1 MFVQGLLFG
10 REGLERMTINGYQE
24 EGTTTSPFMMML
36 LNKTS
41 RYDVAAQAVRAAAL
55 INPRVEIDAHSTISH
70 ILHRAQKVKDY
81 ILQHGADPEDTFD
94 VPKFTE

>member
-1 MFVQGLLFG
+1 
-10 REGLERMTINGYQE
+10 MTINGYQE

-55 INPRVEIDAHSTISH
+55 INPRVEIDAHKTISH
-70 ILHRAQKVKDY
+70 ILHLAQKDKDY
-81 ILQHGADPEDTFD
+81 ILEHGADPAGMFD
-94 VPKFTE
+94 VPRFE

>member
-1 MFVQGLLFG
+1 MLFG
-10 REGLERMTINGYQE
+10 RPNLDRMTIGGYIE

-70 ILHRAQKVKDY
+70 ILHLAQKQKDY
-81 ILQHGADPEDTFD
+81 IFAHGADPADTFD
-94 VPKFTE
+94 VPKFD